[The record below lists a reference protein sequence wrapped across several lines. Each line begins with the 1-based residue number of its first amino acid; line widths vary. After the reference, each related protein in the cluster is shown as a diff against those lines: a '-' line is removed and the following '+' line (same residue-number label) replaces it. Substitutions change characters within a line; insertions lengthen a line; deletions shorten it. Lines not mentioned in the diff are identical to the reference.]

1 MAQLHFTLDSDFFV
15 GLFSETKDEAFGK
28 LMEALLN
35 QVLQAES
42 TEQLG
47 ANNYERSQE
56 RSDYRNG
63 TRTRSLT
70 TRIGKIELQVPRH
83 RNVPFKTSLFENY
96 QRNEQ
101 ALITT
106 MMEMVVQG
114 ISTRNV
120 KKVTEEL
127 CGESFSKSTVSEIC
141 KELDVPIK
149 HFKERLLPEHY
160 PFIIVDAIYLKVRED
175 HRVKSKALFV
185 AIGIN
190 NTGHKEVLG
199 FEVYDSEK
207 VNTWKDFFESLKS
220 RGLRGVDIVIS
231 DAHAGLVEAIKESF
245 SGSSWQRCQA
255 HFTRNIIDKCPK
267 KYSTGLAS
275 ELRDMFNATT
285 IEEARRL
292 KESIY
297 DEYQDVANE
306 AMVVL
311 DEGFE
316 DSITIMAL
324 PSKYR
329 IALRTSNIIERE
341 NREIRRR
348 EKVIQIFP
356 NTESI
361 IRLIG
366 AVLQDDHNDWS
377 VSHRIFDMKE
387 YYDKLSSIQ
396 SNLLKI
402 KAA

>member
-114 ISTRNV
+114 ISTRNI

-141 KELDVPIK
+141 KD
-149 HFKERLLPEHY
+149 Y
-160 PFIIVDAIYLKVRED
+160 PFIIVDAIYLKARED
-175 HRVKSKALFV
+175 HRVKSKALFI

-207 VNTWKDFFESLKS
+207 VNTWKEFFESLKS

-231 DAHAGLVEAIKESF
+231 DAHAGLVEAIKECF

-255 HFTRNIIDKCPK
+255 HFTRNIINKCPK

-297 DEYQDVANE
+297 DEYKDVANE
-306 AMVVL
+306 SMVVL

-348 EKVIQIFP
+348 ENVIQIFP

>member
-47 ANNYERSQE
+47 ASNYERSQE

-63 TRTRSLT
+63 VRTRTLT
-70 TRIGKIELQVPRH
+70 PRIGKIELQVPRH

-114 ISTRNV
+114 VSTRNI
-120 KKVTEEL
+120 KKVTEKL
-127 CGESFSKSTVSEIC
+127 CGKSFSKSAVSEIC
-141 KELDVPIK
+141 KELDVPVK

-160 PFIIVDAIYLKVRED
+160 PFIIVDAIYLKARED

-207 VNTWKDFFESLKS
+207 VNTWRDFFENLKS

-231 DAHAGLVEAIKESF
+231 DAHAGLVDAIKESF

-275 ELRDMFNATT
+275 ELRDMFNAAT

-306 AMVVL
+306 AMTVL

-366 AVLQDDHNDWS
+366 AVLQDDHNEWS
-377 VSHRIFDMKE
+377 VGHKIFDMKE

-402 KAA
+402 KVA

>member
-1 MAQLHFTLDSDFFV
+1 MAQLHFTLDYDFFV
-15 GLFSETKDEAFGK
+15 GLFSESKDEAFGK
-28 LMEALLN
+28 LMEAILN

-42 TEQLG
+42 AEQLG
-47 ANNYERSQE
+47 AENYERSDE

-70 TRIGKIELQVPRH
+70 TRIGRIELKVPRH
-83 RNVPFKTSLFENY
+83 RNVPFKTTLFENY

-106 MMEMVVQG
+106 MMEMVIQG
-114 ISTRNV
+114 VSTRNV
-120 KKVTEEL
+120 RKVTEEL

-141 KELDVPIK
+141 RELDIPIK

-160 PFIIVDAIYLKVRED
+160 SFIIADAMYVKVRED
-175 HRVKSKALFV
+175 HRITSKALFV

-199 FEVYDSEK
+199 FEVYDKERTS
-207 VNTWKDFFESLKS
+207 TWKEFFESLKS

-231 DAHAGLVEAIKESF
+231 DAHAGLVEAIRECF
-245 SGSSWQRCQA
+245 TGSAWQRCQA

-267 KYSTGLAS
+267 KYCTGLAS
-275 ELRDMFNATT
+275 ELRDMFNASTL
-285 IEEARRL
+285 EEARRL
-292 KESIY
+292 KSSIL
-297 DEYQDVANE
+297 DEYSDVADE
-306 AMVVL
+306 SMKVL

-316 DSITIMAL
+316 DSMTIMAL

-329 IALRTSNIIERE
+329 IPLRTSNIIERE

-356 NTESI
+356 NTESV

-377 VSHRIFDMKE
+377 ASQRLFDMKE
-387 YYDKLSSIQ
+387 YFDNLSSIQ
-396 SNLLKI
+396 KKI
-402 KAA
+402 LSMRAA

>member
-1 MAQLHFTLDSDFFV
+1 MAQLHFTLDYNFFV
-15 GLFSETKDEAFGK
+15 GLFSESKDDAFGK

-42 TEQLG
+42 AEQLG
-47 ANNYERSQE
+47 ADNYERSTE

-70 TRIGKIELQVPRH
+70 TRIGKIELKVPRH
-83 RNVPFKTSLFENY
+83 RNVPFKTCLFENY

-101 ALITT
+101 ALIST
-106 MMEMVVQG
+106 MMEMVIQG
-114 ISTRNV
+114 VSTRNV

-127 CGESFSKSTVSEIC
+127 CGEAFSKSTVSEIC

-160 PFIIVDAIYLKVRED
+160 PFIIVDAIYLKARED
-175 HRVKSKALFV
+175 HRVKSKALFL
-185 AIGIN
+185 AIGVN
-190 NTGHKEVLG
+190 NIGHKEVLG
-199 FEVYDSEK
+199 FEVYDAEK
-207 VNTWKDFFESLKS
+207 INTWKDFFESLKS
-220 RGLRGVDIVIS
+220 RGLRGV
-231 DAHAGLVEAIKESF
+231 AGLVEAIKECF

-275 ELRDMFNATT
+275 ELRDMFNAST
-285 IEEARRL
+285 IDEARRL
-292 KESIY
+292 KECIY
-297 DEYQDVANE
+297 DEYQDVASE
-306 AMVVL
+306 AMEIL

-366 AVLQDDHNDWS
+366 AVLEDDHNDWS
-377 VSHRIFDMKE
+377 IGHRLFDMKE
-387 YYDKLSSIQ
+387 YYDKLNAIQ
-396 SNLLKI
+396 RTLLKI